1 MTHISKINQI
11 ILILLDD
18 VRSSH
23 LFGLIEGGK
32 LPTMKKIM
40 DNGIFSKNCITSFYS
55 VTFPCYPNIITGVY
69 SGYFPKEGSGIP
81 AYHWVNRTDSPQHDD
96 KFPFIR
102 NYNERKGIMNI
113 GNDLGSTVKTIFEQD
128 KKEGNHLSALNIVS
142 RGSHFAVPPQFN
154 TEGVFK
160 TIQEGFENPK
170 KFFDTNEAPRITVG
184 YVPATDSLMHEKGF
198 DHEDYI
204 NEIIKCDEYLK
215 KLINYLE
222 MAGYLDSTAICIA
235 SDHGNYKAKKMFDLE
250 PYFNQIGLV
259 QYNPKRGTGDFDCAI
274 GSVGTF
280 NFKGNTWH
288 DHPTIDQLKHF
299 QVTGS
304 KNKAIN
310 ILEILWNIP
319 GVKYMY
325 YRDDNNTPD
334 KGIIHLKY
342 KDIKT
347 NKIHHGMIE
356 YRGHGR
362 NQTTKY
368 VYESEELFGYS
379 QNESASKLLDGK
391 FHDIDE
397 WLAATNQIDFPM
409 IIDQLPRTF
418 KNPRSCDIMIST
430 CGEYCF
436 SYEHGKTMEPHVYSH
451 DIALK
456 QSMTVPLL
464 IGGSP
469 NIPDL
474 HIKYCK
480 TTDIVPTLL
489 HLLGEKPHQ
498 SVVGK
503 SLI

>member
-1 MTHISKINQI
+1 
-11 ILILLDD
+11 L
-18 VRSSH
+18 
-23 LFGLIEGGK
+23 
-32 LPTMKKIM
+32 
-40 DNGIFSKNCITSFYS
+40 
-55 VTFPCYPNIITGVY
+55 
-69 SGYFPKEGSGIP
+69 
-81 AYHWVNRTDSPQHDD
+81 
-96 KFPFIR
+96 
-102 NYNERKGIMNI
+102 
-113 GNDLGSTVKTIFEQD
+113 
-128 KKEGNHLSALNIVS
+128 
-142 RGSHFAVPPQFN
+142 
-154 TEGVFK
+154 
-160 TIQEGFENPK
+160 
-170 KFFDTNEAPRITVG
+170 
-184 YVPATDSLMHEKGF
+184 
-198 DHEDYI
+198 
-204 NEIIKCDEYLK
+204 
-215 KLINYLE
+215 
-222 MAGYLDSTAICIA
+222 
-235 SDHGNYKAKKMFDLE
+235 
-250 PYFNQIGLV
+250 
-259 QYNPKRGTGDFDCAI
+259 
-274 GSVGTF
+274 
-280 NFKGNTWH
+280 
-288 DHPTIDQLKHF
+288 
-299 QVTGS
+299 
-304 KNKAIN
+304 
-310 ILEILWNIP
+310 
-319 GVKYMY
+319 KYMY